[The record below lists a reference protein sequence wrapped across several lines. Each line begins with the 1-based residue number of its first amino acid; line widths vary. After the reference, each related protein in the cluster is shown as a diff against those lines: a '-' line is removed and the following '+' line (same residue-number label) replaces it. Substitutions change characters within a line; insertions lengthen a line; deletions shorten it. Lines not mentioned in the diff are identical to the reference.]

1 MMRESISAIASGEKT
16 MNSDRNPSLQVTDMA
31 ARVPSLSTLRA
42 FESAAR
48 HLNFGRAGDELFVT
62 HSAISKQIRLL
73 EEDLGV
79 ALFERR
85 NRAVFLTDPGRR
97 LLVTMSEVLRQISD
111 CCEDIRVGGSA
122 PLVVSCEPT
131 FTQRWLIPRLPQ
143 FNALHP
149 DVEVHVLAAGGPVSF
164 DRSHIDLALRR
175 SDFSWS
181 PGLFVETLV
190 EERVGPVCAPR
201 LLASGEHEILSLP
214 RIHSATR
221 RDAWVRYI
229 ADNQLADPNPPGNQ
243 VFEHFY
249 LSIEAAIAGLGAAIG
264 PEPLVADAL
273 ESGQLVAP
281 RGFSGNGY
289 SYILLSRL
297 AFEGDARK
305 RNFLSWLRAQF
316 GP

>member
-1 MMRESISAIASGEKT
+1 M
-16 MNSDRNPSLQVTDMA
+16 
-31 ARVPSLSTLRA
+31 
-42 FESAAR
+42 
-48 HLNFGRAGDELFVT
+48 NFGRAGDELFVT

-85 NRAVFLTDPGRR
+85 NRAVFLTDAGRR
-97 LLVTMSEVLRQISD
+97 LLVAMSEVLRLISD
-111 CCEDIRVGGSA
+111 CCEEIRVGGSA

-143 FNALHP
+143 FNTLHP
-149 DVEVHVLAAGGPVSF
+149 DIEVHVLAAGGPVSF

-181 PGLFVETLV
+181 PELFVETVV

-201 LLASGEHEILSLP
+201 LLASGSDDILSLP

-221 RDAWVRYI
+221 RDAWARYI
-229 ADNQLADPNPPGNQ
+229 ADNQLADPKAPGNQ

-264 PEPLVADAL
+264 PEPLVADAV

-281 RGFSGNGY
+281 RGFSGNGH

-297 AFEGDARK
+297 PFEGDARK
-305 RNFLSWLRAQF
+305 RNFLSWLRRQF
-316 GP
+316 GS

>member
-1 MMRESISAIASGEKT
+1 
-16 MNSDRNPSLQVTDMA
+16 
-31 ARVPSLSTLRA
+31 
-42 FESAAR
+42 
-48 HLNFGRAGDELFVT
+48 
-62 HSAISKQIRLL
+62 
-73 EEDLGV
+73 
-79 ALFERR
+79 
-85 NRAVFLTDPGRR
+85 
-97 LLVTMSEVLRQISD
+97 MSEVLRQISD

>member
-1 MMRESISAIASGEKT
+1 
-16 MNSDRNPSLQVTDMA
+16 MA
-31 ARVPSLSTLRA
+31 ARVPALSALRA

-62 HSAISKQIRLL
+62 HSAISKQVRLL

-85 NRAVFLTDPGRR
+85 NRAVFLTDAGRR

-111 CCEDIRVGGSA
+111 CCEEIRVGGSA

-143 FNALHP
+143 FNARHP

-181 PGLFVETLV
+181 PELFVETVV

-201 LLASGEHEILSLP
+201 LLASGSDDILSLP

-221 RDAWVRYI
+221 RDAWSRYI
-229 ADNQLADPNPPGNQ
+229 ADNLLADPNPPGNQ

-264 PEPLVADAL
+264 PEPLVADAV

-281 RGFSGNGY
+281 RGYSGNGY

-297 AFEGDARK
+297 PFEGDARK
-305 RNFLSWLRAQF
+305 RNFLSWLRRQF

>member
-1 MMRESISAIASGEKT
+1 
-16 MNSDRNPSLQVTDMA
+16 MA
-31 ARVPSLSTLRA
+31 ARFPSLSALRA

-62 HSAISKQIRLL
+62 HSAVSKQIRLL

-85 NRAVFLTDPGRR
+85 NRAVFLTEAGRR
-97 LLVTMSEVLRQISD
+97 LLVTMSEVLRQIGD
-111 CCEDIRVGGSA
+111 CCDEIRGGGSA

-149 DVEVHVLAAGGPVSF
+149 DVEVLVLAAGGPVNF

-181 PGLFVETLV
+181 PELFMETVV

-201 LLASGEHEILSLP
+201 LLVSGSDDILSLP

-221 RDAWVRYI
+221 RDAWSRYI
-229 ADNQLADPNPPGNQ
+229 ADSRIGGLNPPGSQ

-264 PEPLVADAL
+264 PEPLVADAV

-281 RGFSGNGY
+281 RGFSSNGY

-297 AFEGDARK
+297 PFEGDARR
-305 RNFLSWLRAQF
+305 RNFLSWLRRQF
-316 GP
+316 AP

>member
-1 MMRESISAIASGEKT
+1 
-16 MNSDRNPSLQVTDMA
+16 MA
-31 ARVPSLSTLRA
+31 ARLPSLSALRA

-62 HSAISKQIRLL
+62 HSAVSKQIRLL
-73 EEDLGV
+73 EDDLGV

-85 NRAVFLTDPGRR
+85 NRAVFLTDAGRR
-97 LLVTMSEVLRQISD
+97 LLGTMSEVFRQISE
-111 CCEDIRVGGSA
+111 CCDEIKGGGSA
-122 PLVVSCEPT
+122 PLVLSCEPT

-149 DVEVHVLAAGGPVSF
+149 DIEVHVLAAGGPVNF

-181 PGLFVETLV
+181 PKLFMETVV
-190 EERVGPVCAPR
+190 EERVGPVCAPG
-201 LLASGEHEILSLP
+201 LLASNGNDILSLP

-221 RDAWVRYI
+221 RDAWARYI
-229 ADNQLADPNPPGNQ
+229 ADKRIADPDPPGSQ

-264 PEPLVADAL
+264 PEPLVADAVR
-273 ESGQLVAP
+273 SGQLVAP
-281 RGFSGNGY
+281 RGFSTNGY
-289 SYILLSRL
+289 SYILLSRVP
-297 AFEGDARK
+297 FDGDSRK
-305 RNFLSWLRAQF
+305 RTFLSWLRQQF

>member
-1 MMRESISAIASGEKT
+1 
-16 MNSDRNPSLQVTDMA
+16 MNSDENPFLEVTDMA
-31 ARVPSLSTLRA
+31 ARLPSLSALRA

-48 HLNFGRAGDELFVT
+48 HLHFGRAGDELCVT
-62 HSAISKQIRLL
+62 HSAISRQIRSL

-85 NRAVFLTDPGRR
+85 NRAVFLTEAGRR
-97 LLVTMSEVLRQISD
+97 LLATMSDVFRHIGD
-111 CCEDIRVGGSA
+111 CCDELRAGVSA

-181 PGLFVETLV
+181 PEIFVETVV

-201 LLASGEHEILSLP
+201 LLATGSDDILSLP

-221 RDAWVRYI
+221 SDAWSRYI
-229 ADNQLADPNPPGNQ
+229 SDNRIGAAIPTGSH

-264 PEPLVADAL
+264 PEPLVADAV
-273 ESGQLVAP
+273 ENGQLVAP
-281 RGFSGNGY
+281 RGFTSNGY
-289 SYILLSRL
+289 RYVLLSRL
-297 AFEGDARK
+297 PFEGDAK
-305 RNFLSWLRAQF
+305 RRSFLCWLRGQF
-316 GP
+316 GL

>member
-1 MMRESISAIASGEKT
+1 
-16 MNSDRNPSLQVTDMA
+16 MA
-31 ARVPSLSTLRA
+31 ARVPALSALRA

-62 HSAISKQIRLL
+62 HSAISKQVRLL

-79 ALFERR
+79 DLFERR
-85 NRAVFLTDPGRR
+85 NRAVFLTDAGRR

-111 CCEDIRVGGSA
+111 CCEEIRVGGSA

-164 DRSHIDLALRR
+164 DRNHIDLALRR

-181 PGLFVETLV
+181 PELFVETVV

-201 LLASGEHEILSLP
+201 LLASGSNDILTLP

-221 RDAWVRYI
+221 RDAWSRYI
-229 ADNQLADPNPPGNQ
+229 GDNLLADPNPPGNQ
-243 VFEHFY
+243 IFEHFY

-264 PEPLVADAL
+264 PEPLVADAV

-281 RGFSGNGY
+281 RGYCGNGY

-297 AFEGDARK
+297 PFEGDARK
-305 RNFLSWLRAQF
+305 RNFLSWIRRQF

>member
-1 MMRESISAIASGEKT
+1 
-16 MNSDRNPSLQVTDMA
+16 MA
-31 ARVPSLSTLRA
+31 ARVPALSALRA

-62 HSAISKQIRLL
+62 HSAISKQVRLL

-79 ALFERR
+79 DLFERR
-85 NRAVFLTDPGRR
+85 NRAVFLTDAGRR

-111 CCEDIRVGGSA
+111 CCEEIRVGGSA

-164 DRSHIDLALRR
+164 DRNHIDLALRR

-181 PGLFVETLV
+181 PELFVETVV

-201 LLASGEHEILSLP
+201 LLASGSNDILSLP

-221 RDAWVRYI
+221 RDAWSRYI
-229 ADNQLADPNPPGNQ
+229 ADNLLADPNPPGNQ
-243 VFEHFY
+243 IFEHFY

-264 PEPLVADAL
+264 PEPLVADAV

-281 RGFSGNGY
+281 RGYSGNGH

-297 AFEGDARK
+297 PFEGDARK
-305 RNFLSWLRAQF
+305 RNFLSWLRRQF

>member
-1 MMRESISAIASGEKT
+1 
-16 MNSDRNPSLQVTDMA
+16 MA
-31 ARVPSLSTLRA
+31 ARFPSLSALRA

-62 HSAISKQIRLL
+62 HSAVSKQIRLL

-85 NRAVFLTDPGRR
+85 NRAVFLTEAGRR
-97 LLVTMSEVLRQISD
+97 LLVTMSEVLRQIGD
-111 CCEDIRVGGSA
+111 CCDEIRGGGSA

-149 DVEVHVLAAGGPVSF
+149 DVEVLVLAAGGPVNF

-181 PGLFVETLV
+181 PELFMETVV

-201 LLASGEHEILSLP
+201 LLVSGSDDILSLP

-221 RDAWVRYI
+221 RDAWSRYI
-229 ADNQLADPNPPGNQ
+229 ADSRIGGLNPPGSQ

-264 PEPLVADAL
+264 PEPLVADAI

-281 RGFSGNGY
+281 RGFSSNGY

-297 AFEGDARK
+297 PFEGDARR
-305 RNFLSWLRAQF
+305 RNFLSWLRRQF
-316 GP
+316 AP

>member
-1 MMRESISAIASGEKT
+1 
-16 MNSDRNPSLQVTDMA
+16 MA
-31 ARVPSLSTLRA
+31 ARVPALSALRA

-62 HSAISKQIRLL
+62 HSAISKQVRLL

-79 ALFERR
+79 DLFERR
-85 NRAVFLTDPGRR
+85 NRAVFLTDAGRR
-97 LLVTMSEVLRQISD
+97 LLGTMSEVLRQISD
-111 CCEDIRVGGSA
+111 CCEEIRVGGSA

-164 DRSHIDLALRR
+164 DRNHIDLALRR

-181 PGLFVETLV
+181 PELFVETVV

-201 LLASGEHEILSLP
+201 LLASGSNDILTLP

-221 RDAWVRYI
+221 RDAWSRYI
-229 ADNQLADPNPPGNQ
+229 GDNLLADPNPPGNQ
-243 VFEHFY
+243 IFEHFY

-264 PEPLVADAL
+264 PEPLVADAV

-281 RGFSGNGY
+281 RGYCGNGY

-297 AFEGDARK
+297 PFEGDARK
-305 RNFLSWLRAQF
+305 RNFLSWLRRQF
-316 GP
+316 GH

>member
-1 MMRESISAIASGEKT
+1 
-16 MNSDRNPSLQVTDMA
+16 MA
-31 ARVPSLSTLRA
+31 ARVPALSALRA

-62 HSAISKQIRLL
+62 HSAISKQVRLL

-79 ALFERR
+79 DLFERR
-85 NRAVFLTDPGRR
+85 NRAVFLTDAGRR

-111 CCEDIRVGGSA
+111 CCEEIRVGGSA

-164 DRSHIDLALRR
+164 DRNHIDLALRR

-181 PGLFVETLV
+181 PELFVETVV

-201 LLASGEHEILSLP
+201 LLASGSNDILSLP

-221 RDAWVRYI
+221 RDAWSRYI
-229 ADNQLADPNPPGNQ
+229 GDNLLADPNPPGNQ
-243 VFEHFY
+243 IFEHFY

-264 PEPLVADAL
+264 PEPLVADAV

-281 RGFSGNGY
+281 RGYCGNGY

-297 AFEGDARK
+297 PFEGDARK
-305 RNFLSWLRAQF
+305 RNFLSWLRRQF
-316 GP
+316 GH

>member
-1 MMRESISAIASGEKT
+1 
-16 MNSDRNPSLQVTDMA
+16 MA
-31 ARVPSLSTLRA
+31 ARVPALSALRA

-62 HSAISKQIRLL
+62 HSAISKQVRLL

-79 ALFERR
+79 DLFERR
-85 NRAVFLTDPGRR
+85 NRAVFLTDAGRR

-111 CCEDIRVGGSA
+111 CCEEIRVGGSA

-164 DRSHIDLALRR
+164 DRNHIDLALRR

-181 PGLFVETLV
+181 PELFVETVV

-201 LLASGEHEILSLP
+201 LLASGSNDILSLP

-221 RDAWVRYI
+221 RDAWSRYI
-229 ADNQLADPNPPGNQ
+229 GDNLLADPNPPGNQ
-243 VFEHFY
+243 IFEHFY

-264 PEPLVADAL
+264 PEPLVADAV

-281 RGFSGNGY
+281 RGYSGNGY

-297 AFEGDARK
+297 PFEGDARK
-305 RNFLSWLRAQF
+305 RNFLSWLRRQF
-316 GP
+316 AP

>member
-1 MMRESISAIASGEKT
+1 
-16 MNSDRNPSLQVTDMA
+16 MA
-31 ARVPSLSTLRA
+31 ARVPALSALRA

-62 HSAISKQIRLL
+62 HSAISKQVRLL

-85 NRAVFLTDPGRR
+85 NRAVFLTDAGRR

-111 CCEDIRVGGSA
+111 CCEEIRVGGSA

-131 FTQRWLIPRLPQ
+131 FTQRWLIPRLPR
-143 FNALHP
+143 FNARHP

-181 PGLFVETLV
+181 PELFVETVV

-201 LLASGEHEILSLP
+201 LLASGSDGILSLP

-221 RDAWVRYI
+221 RDAWSRYI
-229 ADNQLADPNPPGNQ
+229 ADNLLADPNPPGNQ

-264 PEPLVADAL
+264 PEPLVADAV

-281 RGFSGNGY
+281 RGYSGNGY

-297 AFEGDARK
+297 PFEGDARK
-305 RNFLSWLRAQF
+305 RNFLSWLRRQF

>member
-1 MMRESISAIASGEKT
+1 
-16 MNSDRNPSLQVTDMA
+16 MA
-31 ARVPSLSTLRA
+31 ARVPALSALRA

-62 HSAISKQIRLL
+62 HSAISKQVRLL

-79 ALFERR
+79 DLFERR
-85 NRAVFLTDPGRR
+85 NRAVFLTDAGRR

-111 CCEDIRVGGSA
+111 CCEEIRVGGSA

-164 DRSHIDLALRR
+164 DRNHIDLALRR

-181 PGLFVETLV
+181 PELFVETVV

-201 LLASGEHEILSLP
+201 LLASGSNDILTLP

-221 RDAWVRYI
+221 RDAWSRYI
-229 ADNQLADPNPPGNQ
+229 GDNLLADPNPPGNQ
-243 VFEHFY
+243 IFEHFY

-264 PEPLVADAL
+264 PEPLVADAV

-281 RGFSGNGY
+281 RGYCGNGY

-297 AFEGDARK
+297 PFEGDARK
-305 RNFLSWLRAQF
+305 RNFLSWLRRQF
-316 GP
+316 GH

>member
-1 MMRESISAIASGEKT
+1 
-16 MNSDRNPSLQVTDMA
+16 MA

-111 CCEDIRVGGSA
+111 CCEVIRVGGSA

-149 DVEVHVLAAGGPVSF
+149 DVEVHVLASGGPVSF

-190 EERVGPVCAPR
+190 EERVSPVCAPR

-297 AFEGDARK
+297 PFEGDARK

>member
-1 MMRESISAIASGEKT
+1 
-16 MNSDRNPSLQVTDMA
+16 MA
-31 ARVPSLSTLRA
+31 ARVPALSALRA

-62 HSAISKQIRLL
+62 HSAISKQVRLL

-79 ALFERR
+79 DLFERR
-85 NRAVFLTDPGRR
+85 NRAVFLTDAGRR

-111 CCEDIRVGGSA
+111 CCEEIRVGGSA

-181 PGLFVETLV
+181 PELFVETVV

-201 LLASGEHEILSLP
+201 LLASGSNDILSLP

-221 RDAWVRYI
+221 RDAWSRYI
-229 ADNQLADPNPPGNQ
+229 ADNLLADPNPPGNQ

-264 PEPLVADAL
+264 PEPLVADAV

-281 RGFSGNGY
+281 RGYSGNGY

-297 AFEGDARK
+297 PFEGDARK
-305 RNFLSWLRAQF
+305 RNFLSWLRRQF

>member
-1 MMRESISAIASGEKT
+1 
-16 MNSDRNPSLQVTDMA
+16 MA
-31 ARVPSLSTLRA
+31 ARFPSLSALRV

-62 HSAISKQIRLL
+62 HSAVSKQIRLL

-79 ALFERR
+79 SLFERR
-85 NRAVFLTDPGRR
+85 NRAVFLTDAGRR
-97 LLVTMSEVLRQISD
+97 LLGTMSEVFRQISD
-111 CCEDIRVGGSA
+111 CCDEIKRGGAA

-149 DVEVHVLAAGGPVSF
+149 DIEVHVLAAGGPVSF

-181 PGLFVETLV
+181 PELFVETVV

-201 LLASGEHEILSLP
+201 LLAGGGDDILSLP
-214 RIHSATR
+214 RIHSVTR
-221 RDAWVRYI
+221 RDAWARYL
-229 ADNQLADPNPPGNQ
+229 ADNRIGDPNPPGSQ
-243 VFEHFY
+243 AFEHFY

-264 PEPLVADAL
+264 PEPLVADAV

-281 RGFSGNGY
+281 LGFSSNGY

-297 AFEGDARK
+297 AFEGDTRK
-305 RNFLSWLRAQF
+305 RDFLAWLRAQF
-316 GP
+316 GR

>member
-1 MMRESISAIASGEKT
+1 
-16 MNSDRNPSLQVTDMA
+16 MA
-31 ARVPSLSTLRA
+31 ARVPSLSALRA

-85 NRAVFLTDPGRR
+85 NRAVFLTDAGRR
-97 LLVTMSEVLRQISD
+97 LLVTMSEVLRLISD
-111 CCEDIRVGGSA
+111 CCEEIRVGGSA

-149 DVEVHVLAAGGPVSF
+149 DIEVHVLAAGGPVSF

-181 PGLFVETLV
+181 PELFVETVV
-190 EERVGPVCAPR
+190 EECVGPVCAPR
-201 LLASGEHEILSLP
+201 LLASASDDILSLP

-221 RDAWVRYI
+221 RDAWARYI
-229 ADNQLADPNPPGNQ
+229 ADNQLADPKAPGNQ

-264 PEPLVADAL
+264 PEPLVADAV

-281 RGFSGNGY
+281 RGFSGNGH

-297 AFEGDARK
+297 PFEGDARK
-305 RNFLSWLRAQF
+305 RNFLSWLRRQF
-316 GP
+316 GS

>member
-1 MMRESISAIASGEKT
+1 
-16 MNSDRNPSLQVTDMA
+16 MA
-31 ARVPSLSTLRA
+31 ARFPSLSALRA

-62 HSAISKQIRLL
+62 HSAVSKQIRLL

-85 NRAVFLTDPGRR
+85 NRAVFLTDAGRR
-97 LLVTMSEVLRQISD
+97 LLATMSEVFRQISD
-111 CCEDIRVGGSA
+111 CCDEIKRGGSA
-122 PLVVSCEPT
+122 PLVISCEPT

-149 DVEVHVLAAGGPVSF
+149 DIEVHVYAAGGPVSF

-175 SDFSWS
+175 SDFGWS
-181 PGLFVETLV
+181 PELFVETVV

-201 LLASGEHEILSLP
+201 LLAAGADDILSLP

-221 RDAWVRYI
+221 RDAWARYL
-229 ADNQLADPNPPGNQ
+229 ADNRIGDTNPPGSHM
-243 VFEHFY
+243 FEHFY
-249 LSIEAAIAGLGAAIG
+249 LSIEAAIAGFGAAIG
-264 PEPLVADAL
+264 PEPLVADAVR
-273 ESGQLVAP
+273 SGQLVAP
-281 RGFSGNGY
+281 HGFSSNGY

-297 AFEGDARK
+297 AFDGDARK
-305 RNFLSWLRAQF
+305 RDFLKWLRAQF
-316 GP
+316 GS

>member
-1 MMRESISAIASGEKT
+1 
-16 MNSDRNPSLQVTDMA
+16 MA
-31 ARVPSLSTLRA
+31 ARFPSLSALRV

-62 HSAISKQIRLL
+62 HSAVSKQIRVL

-85 NRAVFLTDPGRR
+85 NRAVFLTEGGRR
-97 LLVTMSEVLRQISD
+97 LLVTMSEVLRQIGD
-111 CCEDIRVGGSA
+111 CCDEIRGGGSA

-175 SDFSWS
+175 SDFSW
-181 PGLFVETLV
+181 PPEIFMETVV

-201 LLASGEHEILSLP
+201 LLVPGSDDILSLP

-221 RDAWVRYI
+221 RDAWSRYI
-229 ADNQLADPNPPGNQ
+229 ADNQIGDSNSPGNQ

-264 PEPLVADAL
+264 PEPLVADAV

-297 AFEGDARK
+297 PFEGDARK
-305 RNFLSWLRAQF
+305 RNFLSWLRRQF

>member
-1 MMRESISAIASGEKT
+1 
-16 MNSDRNPSLQVTDMA
+16 MA
-31 ARVPSLSTLRA
+31 ARVPALSALRA

-62 HSAISKQIRLL
+62 HSAISKQVRLL

-79 ALFERR
+79 DLFERR
-85 NRAVFLTDPGRR
+85 NRAVFLTDAGRR

-111 CCEDIRVGGSA
+111 CCEEIRVGGSA

-164 DRSHIDLALRR
+164 DRNHIDLALRR

-181 PGLFVETLV
+181 PELFVETVV

-201 LLASGEHEILSLP
+201 LLASGSNDILSLP

-221 RDAWVRYI
+221 RDAWSRYI
-229 ADNQLADPNPPGNQ
+229 GDNLLADPNPPGNQ
-243 VFEHFY
+243 IFEHFY

-264 PEPLVADAL
+264 PEPLVADAV

-281 RGFSGNGY
+281 RGYCGNGY

-297 AFEGDARK
+297 PFEGDARK
-305 RNFLSWLRAQF
+305 RNFLSWLRGQF
-316 GP
+316 GH

>member
-1 MMRESISAIASGEKT
+1 
-16 MNSDRNPSLQVTDMA
+16 MA
-31 ARVPSLSTLRA
+31 ARVPALSALRA

-62 HSAISKQIRLL
+62 HSAISKQVRLL

-85 NRAVFLTDPGRR
+85 NRAVFLTDAGRR

-111 CCEDIRVGGSA
+111 CCEEIRVGGSA

-181 PGLFVETLV
+181 PELFVETVV

-201 LLASGEHEILSLP
+201 LLASGSNDILSLP

-221 RDAWVRYI
+221 RDAWSRYI
-229 ADNQLADPNPPGNQ
+229 ADNLLADPNPPGNQ

-264 PEPLVADAL
+264 PEPLVADAV

-281 RGFSGNGY
+281 RGYSGNGY

-297 AFEGDARK
+297 PFEGDARK
-305 RNFLSWLRAQF
+305 RNFLSWLRRQF

>member
-1 MMRESISAIASGEKT
+1 
-16 MNSDRNPSLQVTDMA
+16 MA
-31 ARVPSLSTLRA
+31 ARVPALSALRA

-62 HSAISKQIRLL
+62 HSAISKQVRLL

-85 NRAVFLTDPGRR
+85 NRAVFLTDAGRR

-111 CCEDIRVGGSA
+111 CCEEIRVGGSA

-181 PGLFVETLV
+181 PELFVETVV

-201 LLASGEHEILSLP
+201 LLASGSNDILSLP

-221 RDAWVRYI
+221 RDAWSRYI
-229 ADNQLADPNPPGNQ
+229 ADNLLAEPNPPGNQ

-264 PEPLVADAL
+264 PEPLVADAV

-281 RGFSGNGY
+281 RGYSGNGY

-297 AFEGDARK
+297 PFEGDARK
-305 RNFLSWLRAQF
+305 RNFLSWLRRQF

>member
-1 MMRESISAIASGEKT
+1 M
-16 MNSDRNPSLQVTDMA
+16 V
-31 ARVPSLSTLRA
+31 ARVPALSALRA

-62 HSAISKQIRLL
+62 HSAISKQVRLL

-79 ALFERR
+79 DLFERR
-85 NRAVFLTDPGRR
+85 NRAVFLTDAGRR

-111 CCEDIRVGGSA
+111 CCEEIRVGGSA

-181 PGLFVETLV
+181 PELFVETVV

-201 LLASGEHEILSLP
+201 LLASGSNDILSLP

-221 RDAWVRYI
+221 RDAWPRYI
-229 ADNQLADPNPPGNQ
+229 ADNLLADPNPPGNQ

-264 PEPLVADAL
+264 PEPLVADAV

-281 RGFSGNGY
+281 RGYSGNGY

-297 AFEGDARK
+297 PFEGDAKK
-305 RNFLSWLRAQF
+305 RNFLSWLRRQF

>member
-1 MMRESISAIASGEKT
+1 

>member
-1 MMRESISAIASGEKT
+1 
-16 MNSDRNPSLQVTDMA
+16 MNSDRNSSLYLTDMA
-31 ARVPSLSTLRA
+31 ARFPSLSALRV

-62 HSAISKQIRLL
+62 HSAVSKQIRLL

-97 LLVTMSEVLRQISD
+97 LLVTMSEVFRQISD
-111 CCEDIRVGGSA
+111 CCEEIKGGGSA
-122 PLVVSCEPT
+122 PLVLSCEPT

-149 DVEVHVLAAGGPVSF
+149 DIEVHVLAAGGPVSF

-175 SDFSWS
+175 NDFSWS
-181 PGLFVETLV
+181 PDLFMETVV
-190 EERVGPVCAPR
+190 EERVGPICAPG
-201 LLASGEHEILSLP
+201 LLASGGNDILSLP

-221 RDAWVRYI
+221 RDAWTRYI
-229 ADNQLADPNPPGNQ
+229 ADNQIEDPNPPSSQ
-243 VFEHFY
+243 MFEHFY

-264 PEPLVADAL
+264 PEPLVADAV

-281 RGFSGNGY
+281 RGFSSNGY
-289 SYILLSRL
+289 NYILLSRL
-297 AFEGDARK
+297 PFEDDSRK
-305 RNFLSWLRAQF
+305 RNFLSWLRRQF
-316 GP
+316 GPLATP